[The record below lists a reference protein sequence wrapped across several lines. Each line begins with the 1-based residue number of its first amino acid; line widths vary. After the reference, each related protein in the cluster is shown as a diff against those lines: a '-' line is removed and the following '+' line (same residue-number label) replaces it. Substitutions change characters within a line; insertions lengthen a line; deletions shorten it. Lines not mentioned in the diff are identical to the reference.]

1 MVDSPSHSQL
11 APSGLH
17 WCSLSEVADQLSRGE
32 LTAVALTEHM
42 LRRINEHNKD
52 LHCYCRVLE
61 ESALAR
67 AAQLDEL
74 RARGEAL
81 GPLHGVPI
89 GLKDLL
95 NTRGVVTASGT
106 TVMADHVPT
115 VDAEVVSRLHRAGVV
130 VLGKLQLTEGAYGE
144 HHPDLLAP
152 VNPWNKELWPGV
164 SSSGTGVS
172 VASGLAFAALG
183 SDTGGSIRF
192 PSLANGVVGIK
203 PTYGRVSRM
212 GAFPL
217 GESLDH
223 IGPLARSVEDAARVL
238 GAIAGYDN
246 KDPNSLDAPVPNY
259 LTALNGGV
267 KGLRFG
273 IDWDYVERG
282 VEPQVVQT
290 MHNVVS
296 VLTELGAE
304 VHEVQLPPDYKT
316 LVRNWVVTCGVECAL
331 AHEGLF
337 PEQRSKY
344 GPDLTGL
351 IELGRKVGGLQYGA
365 LERIR
370 ERFGNELDRLFESI
384 DGFIC
389 PAMPVPVPTL
399 DSMAVA
405 REAPEERAEFITF
418 TAPFNYSGHP
428 TISLPTGLDGERRPA
443 GFQIVGRKLDEG
455 LLVQM
460 GAALETAFGFKE
472 RSLL

>member
-1 MVDSPSHSQL
+1 
-11 APSGLH
+11 
-17 WCSLSEVADQLSRGE
+17 
-32 LTAVALTEHM
+32 M
-42 LRRINEHNKD
+42 LQRISEHNKD
-52 LHCYCRVLE
+52 LHCYCKVLDD
-61 ESALAR
+61 SALAR
-67 AAQLDEL
+67 AAQLDEM
-74 RARGEAL
+74 RARGEDL
-81 GPLHGVPI
+81 GSLHGVPI

-95 NTRGVVTASGT
+95 STKGVVTASGT
-106 TVMADHVPT
+106 TVMANHVPT
-115 VDAEVVSRLHRAGVV
+115 VDAEVVSRLERAGVV

-144 HHPDLLAP
+144 HHPDLIAP
-152 VNPWNKELWPGV
+152 VNPWNKDLWPGV

-192 PSLANGVVGIK
+192 PSIANGVVGIK

-223 IGPLARSVEDAARVL
+223 IGPLARSVEDAALVL
-238 GAIAGYDN
+238 GAIAGYDRN
-246 KDPNSLDAPVPNY
+246 DPNSLYAPVPDY
-259 LTALNGGV
+259 LAALKGGV

-273 IDWDYVERG
+273 IDWEYAQRG
-282 VEPQVVQT
+282 VEPEVVQT
-290 MHNVVS
+290 MHQVVS
-296 VLTELGAE
+296 VLSELGAE
-304 VHEVQLPPDYKT
+304 VHEVQLPPDYET

-331 AHEGLF
+331 AHEGMF
-337 PEQRSKY
+337 PEQRAKY

-370 ERFGNELDRLFESI
+370 ERFANELDRLFESI

-389 PAMPVPVPTL
+389 PSMPVPVPTL
-399 DSMAVA
+399 DSMTAA
-405 REAPEERAEFITF
+405 REVLEERAEFITF

-428 TISLPTGLDGERRPA
+428 TISLPTGLDAERRPA
-443 GFQIVGRKLDEG
+443 GFQIVGRKLEEG

-460 GAALETAFGFKE
+460 GEALESAFGFNDHPQI
-472 RSLL
+472 